1 MDEVETELEGLEPYC
16 TLVIDDL
23 TVEPP
28 VVVGVIREDDNLV
41 DKLPLFRTGLPDNEL
56 ADVLVGVVRLN
67 LDVVVAFVDVVLTIL
82 EVDVGRNT
90 PLLGVKE
97 VEVVR
102 FARQDSGMVKQHGR
116 VFTGVL
122 VGSKTPE

>member
-67 LDVVVAFVDVVLTIL
+67 LDVVVAFVDVV
-82 EVDVGRNT
+82 
-90 PLLGVKE
+90 
-97 VEVVR
+97 
-102 FARQDSGMVKQHGR
+102 
-116 VFTGVL
+116 
-122 VGSKTPE
+122 